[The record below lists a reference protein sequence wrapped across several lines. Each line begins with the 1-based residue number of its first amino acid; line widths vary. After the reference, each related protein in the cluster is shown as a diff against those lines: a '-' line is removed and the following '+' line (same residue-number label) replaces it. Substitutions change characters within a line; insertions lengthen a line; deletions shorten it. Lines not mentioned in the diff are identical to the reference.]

1 MTSATGLVVKRKACG
16 LNHKKSQRESSWSDG
31 SVCPSL
37 KESSWS
43 CGSIYSSL
51 RGVFLVVQ
59 FSMSS
64 LQALFVVLR
73 FSIPVTA
80 GIVLGFVAEYALFTW
95 NVRGLEVQHTHQ

>member
-1 MTSATGLVVKRKACG
+1 MTSATGLAVKRRACG

-37 KESSWS
+37 KGASWS
-43 CGSIYSSL
+43 CGSIYPSL
-51 RGVFLVVQ
+51 RGVFLVLH

-64 LQALFVVLR
+64 LQAVFVVLR

-80 GIVLGFVAEYALFTW
+80 GIVLGSEVESALFTW